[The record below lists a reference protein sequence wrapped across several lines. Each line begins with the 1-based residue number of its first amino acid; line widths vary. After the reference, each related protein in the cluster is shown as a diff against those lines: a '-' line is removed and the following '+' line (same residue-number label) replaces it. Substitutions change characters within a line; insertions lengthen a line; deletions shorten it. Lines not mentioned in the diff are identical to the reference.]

1 MAKSHPR
8 GIILALVFF
17 VLLLTID
24 CATPRAYIGVELD
37 AYNLVKKVVPDKP
50 AQQAGIRPG
59 DIVLGIK
66 KDKVE
71 DTSSGNLKNSLAAV
85 FGINDKGEDSS
96 SGDPKNSLATGS
108 VIEQIQSLPIGKP
121 ASIIIPRNGQKLT
134 LLITATHPPPPLSR
148 YARILDSWMGSNI
161 NDLTRTN
168 WGYPTRSF
176 TAPNGN
182 TVYEYARSSTRTQA
196 PTYLPGT
203 ATVLPRYG
211 GGYTIHQSPGV
222 QDWRGN

>member
-17 VLLLTID
+17 VLLLTIG

-134 LLITATHPPPPLSR
+134 LLITATHPPPLS
-148 YARILDSWMGSNI
+148 
-161 NDLTRTN
+161 
-168 WGYPTRSF
+168 
-176 TAPNGN
+176 
-182 TVYEYARSSTRTQA
+182 
-196 PTYLPGT
+196 
-203 ATVLPRYG
+203 
-211 GGYTIHQSPGV
+211 
-222 QDWRGN
+222 QDMPVF

>member
-71 DTSSGNLKNSLAAV
+71 DTSSG
-85 FGINDKGEDSS
+85 
-96 SGDPKNSLATGS
+96 DPKNSLATGS

-121 ASIIIPRNGQKLT
+121 ASIIISRNGQKLT
-134 LLITATHPPPPLSR
+134 LPITATHPPPLS
-148 YARILDSWMGSNI
+148 
-161 NDLTRTN
+161 
-168 WGYPTRSF
+168 
-176 TAPNGN
+176 
-182 TVYEYARSSTRTQA
+182 
-196 PTYLPGT
+196 
-203 ATVLPRYG
+203 
-211 GGYTIHQSPGV
+211 
-222 QDWRGN
+222 QDMPVF

>member
-71 DTSSGNLKNSLAAV
+71 DTSSGNLKNSLA
-85 FGINDKGEDSS
+85 
-96 SGDPKNSLATGS
+96 TGS

-121 ASIIIPRNGQKLT
+121 ASIIISRNGQKLT
-134 LLITATHPPPPLSR
+134 LPITATHPPPLS
-148 YARILDSWMGSNI
+148 
-161 NDLTRTN
+161 
-168 WGYPTRSF
+168 
-176 TAPNGN
+176 
-182 TVYEYARSSTRTQA
+182 
-196 PTYLPGT
+196 
-203 ATVLPRYG
+203 
-211 GGYTIHQSPGV
+211 
-222 QDWRGN
+222 QDMPVF